1 MGGFC
6 FWGEVHLRN
15 FKTSQSAPCMPKRP
29 SLRIDLGPLDTH
41 FERFAAAKGQ
51 PVSAALGEVLAQYLA
66 QDKPQ
71 TPSPRKRVFRRVNF
85 TSFEEQ
91 EQARKKAKGA
101 NQELGPALRKVA
113 LEQLLAHLDM
123 VQSGGTGTVSA
134 GVPSGG
140 VAAKVGETEAGSLR
154 LELKLN
160 ASEMA
165 TLEER
170 AKAGRYRSVQALV
183 IGITRAFL
191 FNAPVL
197 DPVVAGALGRENL
210 ELVRISNY
218 IGQLTRDVAAGKR
231 LGALDAADVIAMVAR
246 VEAHTQTVA
255 KALANAQGRWA
266 LQNVA
271 KVEGT
276 ESKEG
281 VGDGNNG

>member
-1 MGGFC
+1 MPPQTPRMPRKP
-6 FWGEVHLRN
+6 HLN
-15 FKTSQSAPCMPKRP
+15 
-29 SLRIDLGPLDTH
+29 IDLGDLDPH
-41 FERFAAAKGQ
+41 FERYAAAKGQ

-66 QDKPQ
+66 QDKPK
-71 TPSPRKRVFRRVNF
+71 TPSPQKRVFRTVNF
-85 TSFEEQ
+85 ASYEER
-91 EQARKKAKGA
+91 EQARKRAKEA
-101 NQELGPALRKVA
+101 NAELGSALRRVA
-113 LEQLLAHLDM
+113 LEQLLAHLGDAQDSGAAA
-123 VQSGGTGTVSA
+123 VQG

-140 VAAKVGETEAGSLR
+140 VAAKVGESEAAGLR
-154 LELKLN
+154 LELKLS

-170 AKAGRYRSVQALV
+170 ATAGRYRSVQALV
-183 IGITRAFL
+183 VGITRAFL

-231 LGALDAADVIAMVAR
+231 LGPLDAADVIAMVAK

-255 KALANAQGRWA
+255 KALANAQARWA

-276 ESKEG
+276 DRKEG
-281 VGDGNNG
+281 GGDGNNG